1 MRITH
6 KVKESSSY
14 ADFDHMRPTL
24 IKTYLYHKQHV
35 SYGGATGGDEEG
47 SGNSSAGTYTTL
59 DIQKITILVTQ
70 TMTNQETH
78 EKYLNQCD

>member
-1 MRITH
+1 MH

-14 ADFDHMRPTL
+14 DGFDHMRPTL
-24 IKTYLYHKQHV
+24 TKTYLYHKQHV
-35 SYGGATGGDEEG
+35 SYGGVTGGYSDEEG

-59 DIQKITILVTQ
+59 DSKKMTILVIQ

-78 EKYLNQCD
+78 EKYKNQFD